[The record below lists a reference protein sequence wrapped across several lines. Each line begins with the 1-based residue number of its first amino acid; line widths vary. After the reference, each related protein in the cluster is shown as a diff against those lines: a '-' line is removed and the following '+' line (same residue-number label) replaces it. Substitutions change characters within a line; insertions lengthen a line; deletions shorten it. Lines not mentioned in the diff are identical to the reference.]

1 MKTIARTLAAIM
13 LVGPQAVPVQAQR
26 VQAPDFTQEEV
37 DAARQDPDYYTIDEK
52 TVSLKRLGP
61 TVNPTEIAPPPTP
74 PGQDEGMV
82 LDRIIN
88 IAKKIWTIIES
99 NKPVVDV
106 KNTYATA
113 VPEGTTNWSQLD
125 SWKPPRGSIY
135 GLTAKNAYGVTVID
149 IRYQVL
155 RTYGGQYK
163 GKGRYLTA
171 VTVEPLRVDV
181 MWGYKLTMT
190 AETPDSS
197 LVNIGTKED
206 PIAGMLATLRWRIST
221 TIKDSQGKGVYFLQG
236 DGGYQEVGGP
246 FSAEHLAKAD
256 RTVVSAQQLVVE

>member
-1 MKTIARTLAAIM
+1 MNTLARALTAVI
-13 LVGPQAVPVQAQR
+13 VAWPQAAPVFAQR
-26 VQAPDFTQEEV
+26 IQTPDFTLEEIE
-37 DAARQDPDYYTIDEK
+37 AARQDPDFFTIDEK
-52 TVSLKRLGP
+52 SVSLKKIGP
-61 TVNPTEIAPPPTP
+61 TVSPTDIPPPNTP
-74 PGQDEGMV
+74 PSQDEGMI

-88 IAKKIWTIIES
+88 IAEKIWTIIEK

-106 KNTYATA
+106 KSQYATA
-113 VPEGTTNWSQLD
+113 VPDGTSNWSQLD
-125 SWKPPRGSIY
+125 SWKPPRGTIY
-135 GLTAKNAYGVTVID
+135 GLTAKNTYGVTVID

-181 MWGYKLTMT
+181 MWGYKLSMT
-190 AETPDSS
+190 AETPDSG
-197 LVNIGTKED
+197 LVNVGTKED

-236 DGGYQEVGGP
+236 DGVFQEVGGP
-246 FSAEHLAKAD
+246 FSAERLAKVD
-256 RTVVSAQQLVVE
+256 RTVENAARLVVE